1 MKLTKSKLKRI
12 IKEELTKVLK
22 EEAIAYGVQSEPEM
36 RPSSD
41 ARDEN
46 DQQTLDILKKAIVG
60 IPLGQWPN
68 ENIGSVED
76 IWINQGQAIYEK
88 LTDYHSPH
96 NTKWGYDLGWHP
108 NGERVVV
115 LRHKDERST
124 SLMNRRMEEARK
136 VLADEYGVK
145 SNNIGVA
152 ELNTPRHEIHANL
165 GQKPLERVGKACD
178 GGLKQGH
185 RFGSPSGTACVNS
198 QKRG

>member
-1 MKLTKSKLKRI
+1 MKLTKSKLKQL
-12 IKEELTKVLK
+12 IKEELNKVLK
-22 EEAIAYGVQSEPEM
+22 EG
-36 RPSSD
+36 
-41 ARDEN
+41 EN

-60 IPLGQWPN
+60 IPLEQWPN
-68 ENIGSVED
+68 EDIKSVED
-76 IWINQGQAIYEK
+76 IWINQGQAIHPNGGK
-88 LTDYHSPH
+88 ADYDSPH

-124 SLMNRRMEEARK
+124 SLMNWRMEKARK

-152 ELNTPRHEIHANL
+152 ELNTPSHEIHANL

-198 QKRG
+198 QKPVSEEVKYSRDDEPDILHE